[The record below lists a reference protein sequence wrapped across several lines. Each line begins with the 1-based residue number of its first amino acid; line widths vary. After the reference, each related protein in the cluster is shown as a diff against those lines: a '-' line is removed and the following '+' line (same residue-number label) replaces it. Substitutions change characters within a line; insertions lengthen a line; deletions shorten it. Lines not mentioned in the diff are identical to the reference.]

1 MEAVKDFVWKI
12 MDYAEAITMVCRV
25 IEAIITYA
33 LVRFAFKMGVR
44 AGKKEKES

>member
-1 MEAVKDFVWKI
+1 MENMKDFVYKA
-12 MDYAEAITMVCRV
+12 MDTAEAVTMLCSL
-25 IEAIITYA
+25 IEAGITYA